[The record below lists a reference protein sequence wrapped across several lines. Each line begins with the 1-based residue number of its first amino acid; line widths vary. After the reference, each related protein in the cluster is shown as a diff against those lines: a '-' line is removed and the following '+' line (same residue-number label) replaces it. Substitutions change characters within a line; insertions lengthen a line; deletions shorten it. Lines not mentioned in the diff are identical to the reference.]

1 MTLEEFRATF
11 ADSRPPNVSAALRAL
26 WHAARH
32 EWDNAHAIAQ
42 DIDSKDGAWVHAYLH
57 RKEGD
62 LSNAAYWYRRAH
74 QAVASESLEEEWTRI
89 VTALLAL
96 PGRPRLP

>member
-57 RKEGD
+57 RQEGD
-62 LSNAAYWYRRAH
+62 LSNAGYWYR
-74 QAVASESLEEEWTRI
+74 QAGQPPASDDLDAEWARI
-89 VTALLAL
+89 AGTLLA
-96 PGRPRLP
+96 

>member
-32 EWDNAHAIAQ
+32 EWDAAHAIAQ

-57 RKEGD
+57 RREGD
-62 LSNAAYWYRRAH
+62 LPNARWWYKEAKRP
-74 QAVASESLEEEWTRI
+74 VATGSLDDEWKAILR
-89 VTALLAL
+89 ALLNE
-96 PGRPRLP
+96 G